1 MSKMMFETNPL
12 RKYCNFVFHKMA
24 IKPHLD
30 MTTTKDEIKIIGL
43 EQFENVNPCRQGI
56 SIYAHRHKLFL
67 VSTNCL
73 FFSKSGVKTHQL
85 ADLIVKILDI
95 LVCSAFR
102 NLV

>member
-1 MSKMMFETNPL
+1 MSKMTFETNPL
-12 RKYCNFVFHKMA
+12 RKYFHKMA

-43 EQFENVNPCRQGI
+43 EQFENVKPCRQGI
-56 SIYAHRHKLFL
+56 SIYAHRRKLFL

-85 ADLIVKILDI
+85 ADLIVKIIDT
-95 LVCSAFR
+95 CSAFR